1 MLKVLKRFLILLVIF
16 ILGVTGTV
24 FLMNNETTDDRS
36 DMNNPTLPE
45 VMVERLQTA
54 CMVTDSRWKQI
65 LSVTA

>member
-36 DMNNPTLPE
+36 DMNNPTLPGI
-45 VMVERLQTA
+45 
-54 CMVTDSRWKQI
+54 DGGF
-65 LSVTA
+65 